1 MEILELKAEKRNKT
15 GKGPAHSLRRD
26 GMVPAVLYGPD
37 TQPVSL
43 SVQAKEIETLLKN
56 AKSNQQLINID
67 LGDGA
72 PKKPTMIKEMQ
83 RRPVKGGFLHIDFY
97 EVAMD
102 RKIRARVPVVV
113 KGKCIGVENGG
124 LLQIIRRE
132 LEVLCYPAEIPETI
146 ELDITNLEVGH
157 SIHVNDIH
165 LEGDMEIPA
174 EVNFTVIT
182 ILAPKREAVETGEE
196 GVEEAVAAEEAPAA
210 E

>member
-1 MEILELKAEKRNKT
+1 LEILELRAEKRKST
-15 GKGPAHSLRRD
+15 GKGPARSLRRD
-26 GMVPAVLYGPD
+26 GKFPAVLYGPD

-43 SVQAKEIETLLKN
+43 SIQAKEMETLLKN

-83 RRPVKGGFLHIDFY
+83 LRPVKGGFLHIDFY

-102 RKIRARVPVVV
+102 RKLRARVPVIV

-124 LLQIIRRE
+124 LLQIIRHE
-132 LEVLCYPAEIPETI
+132 LEVLCYPTEIPESI
-146 ELDITNLEVGH
+146 ELDITDLEVGH
-157 SIHVNDIH
+157 SIHVNEIK
-165 LEGDMEIPA
+165 LEGNIEIPA

-182 ILAPKREAVETGEE
+182 ILAPKKEAVETGDEE
-196 GVEEAVAAEEAPAA
+196 VEETVAAEETSAA